1 MGFAEELV
9 KNRKAINM
17 TQEDLAE
24 RCDVSRQAVAK
35 WEKGESLPDVY
46 LIAKLAG
53 MFNVTIEELIWSRD
67 TAVLE
72 NRNHYIRIIEEA
84 DKKDFCMLMREH
96 RYFGGLLKLID
107 KMDTSSDADEIYWN
121 GYLYEG
127 KTYVIRSKENNGF
140 AGYIYIESI
149 DTHAPQMT
157 MQFDKQKEFD
167 KSDFALIREFFN
179 WINKEYH
186 VRAIQVFTN
195 SDLERALFS
204 YIGYENTKDE
214 VMLALPV

>member
-1 MGFAEELV
+1 MGFAEELA
-9 KNRKAINM
+9 KNRKAMNM

-53 MFNVTIEELIWSRD
+53 MFNITIEELIWSRD

-72 NRNHYIRIIEEA
+72 NKNYYIRIIEDA
-84 DKKDFCMLMREH
+84 DKKDFCTIMREH

-107 KMDTSSDADEIYWN
+107 KMDASSDADEIYWN
-121 GYLYEG
+121 GYLHEG

-140 AGYIYIESI
+140 VGYIYIESI
-149 DTHAPQMT
+149 DTPAPQMT

-167 KSDFALIREFFN
+167 KSDFALIRDFFN

-186 VRAIQVFTN
+186 VRAIQAFTN
-195 SDLERALFS
+195 SDLERELFS
-204 YIGYENTKDE
+204 YIGYENTKDA